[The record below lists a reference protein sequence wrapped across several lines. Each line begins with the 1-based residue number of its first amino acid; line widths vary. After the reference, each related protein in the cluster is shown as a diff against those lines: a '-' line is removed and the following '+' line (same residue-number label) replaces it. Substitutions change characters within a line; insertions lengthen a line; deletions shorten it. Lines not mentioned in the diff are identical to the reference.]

1 MKDFLSAVVLIFVAE
16 GAGRLIFRLNSR
28 MKMSIISD
36 KRKIAWRGSFPRRR
50 FFRFGEGPVVR
61 GGAAW
66 RIAGNGRLKRRK
78 SIPFFGDMP
87 ER

>member
-1 MKDFLSAVVLIFVAE
+1 MSEIENGREIRARFLLEEHAPVLIFVAE

-50 FFRFGEGPVVR
+50 FFRFGKDPVVQ
-61 GGAAW
+61 GE
-66 RIAGNGRLKRRK
+66 IGRAHV
-78 SIPFFGDMP
+78 
-87 ER
+87 